1 MKPCSDS
8 QLEALLNGG
17 ESEQVEFKS
26 TWSKDL
32 ASKARKAICAFAN
45 DLPGH
50 DTPGVLFVGVDDQGK
65 PCGLPV
71 TDELLRDLAEFH
83 SDGKILPKPT
93 LSVEKRWLKG
103 VAVAVV
109 TVQPAISPPVRVD
122 GRIWVRKG
130 PRQAIATPQDEQIL
144 NDRRRYRD
152 QPFDARPAQGTSLQ
166 DLDLLWYERIYLPAA
181 IAPDILEANDRT
193 IEQRLASTRMVLD
206 PQDPQPTHLGVLAL
220 GLRPLDVLPCCYLQF
235 LRVDGT
241 DPADPVLDAE
251 AIDGKLVDV
260 IRRCEEKLA
269 AHNHTAVHFATSEQ
283 EQRRSTYPV
292 AALQQLLRNAVMHR
306 SYENASSPISVTWY
320 ADRLEILSPGGPV
333 GMVNKETFGK
343 PGYVAYRNPNL
354 AAFLKDTGFVQRFGA
369 GIATARRACEANGSP
384 PPEFE
389 VSDEA
394 IRSTLKLAQP
404 VGFGSAPLI
413 TATDVEIPLEPD
425 LSSLQG
431 LGNLDPGLPWPA
443 GTP

>member
-1 MKPCSDS
+1 MSSYSDS

-26 TWSKDL
+26 TWSKDA
-32 ASKARKAICAFAN
+32 ASKARKAVCAFAN

-50 DTPGVLFVGVDDQGK
+50 NTPGVLFVGVDDQGK

-71 TDELLRDLAEFH
+71 TDELLLNLAEL
-83 SDGKILPKPT
+83 SADDKILPKPT
-93 LSVEKRWLKG
+93 LRVEKRRLKG
-103 VAVAVV
+103 VDLAVV

-122 GRIWVRKG
+122 GRIWIRTG
-130 PRQAIATPQDEQIL
+130 PRQAIATPQDEQAL

-152 QPFDARPAQGTSLQ
+152 QPFDTRPVHGAALQ
-166 DLDLLWYERIYLPAA
+166 DLDLLWYERVYLPAA
-181 IAPDILEANDRT
+181 VAPDVLEANDRT
-193 IEQRLASTRMVLD
+193 IEQRLASTRMILD

-220 GLRPLDVLPCCYLQF
+220 GLRPLDVLPCSYLQF

-241 DPADPVLDAE
+241 DLADPVLDAE
-251 AIDGKLVDV
+251 TIDGKLVDV

-269 AHNHTAVHFATSEQ
+269 AHNRTAVHFTTGER
-283 EQRRSTYPV
+283 EQRRSTYPM

-306 SYENASSPISVTWY
+306 SYENTNSPISVTWY
-320 ADRLEILSPGGPV
+320 SDRLEILSPGGPV
-333 GMVNKETFGK
+333 GLVNKKTFAK

-354 AAFLKDTGFVQRFGA
+354 AAFLKDAGFVQRFGV
-369 GIATARRACEANGSP
+369 GIATARRACKANGNP

-431 LGNLDPGLPWPA
+431 LDNLDPGLPWPA

>member
-26 TWSKDL
+26 TWSNDA
-32 ASKARKAICAFAN
+32 ASKARKAVCAFAN

-71 TDELLRDLAEFH
+71 TDKLLRNLAELR
-83 SDGKILPKPT
+83 DDDKILPKPT
-93 LSVEKRWLKG
+93 LTVEKRRLKG
-103 VAVAVV
+103 VDVAVV
-109 TVQPAISPPVRVD
+109 TVWPAVSPPVRVD
-122 GRIWVRKG
+122 GRIWVRTG
-130 PRQAIATPQDEQIL
+130 PRQAIATPQDEQVL
-144 NDRRRYRD
+144 SDRRRYRD
-152 QPFDARPAQGTSLQ
+152 QPFDARPAHGVALQ
-166 DLDLLWYERIYLPAA
+166 DLDLLWYEQVYLPAA
-181 IAPDILEANDRT
+181 VAPDVLEANDRT

-220 GLRPLDVLPCCYLQF
+220 GLRPLDVLPCSYLQF

-241 DPADPVLDAE
+241 DLADPVLDEE

-260 IRRCEEKLA
+260 IRRGEEKLA
-269 AHNHTAVHFATSEQ
+269 AHNHTAVHFTTGER
-283 EQRRSTYPV
+283 EQRRSAYPM
-292 AALQQLLRNAVMHR
+292 AALQQLVRNAVMHR
-306 SYENASSPISVTWY
+306 SYERTNSPIRVTWY
-320 ADRLEILSPGGPV
+320 SDRLEILSPGGPV

-343 PGYVAYRNPNL
+343 PGYTDYRNPNL

-369 GIATARRACEANGSP
+369 GIATARRACEANGNP

-389 VSDEA
+389 VSDVA
-394 IRSTLKLAQP
+394 ICATLKRAHSFDSVRQ
-404 VGFGSAPLI
+404 S
-413 TATDVEIPLEPD
+413 
-425 LSSLQG
+425 
-431 LGNLDPGLPWPA
+431 
-443 GTP
+443 